1 MAEAPAPRQAHSRAP
16 SHYFVTSVRDQRT
29 SGVAAP
35 GTTGLAQRTQRTQT
49 LVSSSRRASRDRT
62 WRDPQIQTAH
72 RSPPFVFA
80 DLSTSVWP
88 TGGRPWRTHDRVRTL
103 RPPRT
108 PREIVTLRAAP
119 ATHYISGSDKVVNHN
134 PGLVESVNRPVSNRI
149 AGDHQ
154 RGRPGSARGPSLVTV
169 LFGPRVNSGC
179 SWAGPAPEP

>member
-29 SGVAAP
+29 SRVAAP

-49 LVSSSRRASRDRT
+49 FVRSSRRASRDRK

-72 RSPPFVFA
+72 RSPPLVFA

-88 TGGRPWRTHDRVRTL
+88 APGRPWRTHDRVRPP

-108 PREIVTLRAAP
+108 PREIVTL
-119 ATHYISGSDKVVNHN
+119 
-134 PGLVESVNRPVSNRI
+134 
-149 AGDHQ
+149 
-154 RGRPGSARGPSLVTV
+154 SARRQRHTTSVEVT
-169 LFGPRVNSGC
+169 
-179 SWAGPAPEP
+179 E